1 MKNDQINDRN
11 FIPILANYSKSAKY
25 ANNRINQVLK
35 LKYNT
40 INNYHKS
47 QSADKNDNIFQWMTL
62 AYSEKE
68 NPSSPNNE
76 TSLMALLA
84 PTSLM

>member
-1 MKNDQINDRN
+1 MQI
-11 FIPILANYSKSAKY
+11 IELTKY
-25 ANNRINQVLK
+25 WNWSTTLLIITINQ
-35 LKYNT
+35 
-40 INNYHKS
+40 

-76 TSLMALLA
+76 PSLMALLA